1 MNGSVFRGLHTG
13 YLCLVLALLVLPL
26 VALVPMSFSPTATV
40 VAWPAPW
47 STKWYEDVAA
57 SPDWRSALG
66 WSLLTATFASAI
78 ATTTGY
84 LGAMAIVRAGAR
96 GSAALQLLVLS
107 PMMVP
112 QVVVA
117 LSTYVLA
124 SSLGLHGHW
133 LILAVGQSL
142 LGLPVAAMIIAAS
155 LRGIHE
161 TVLRA
166 GISLGGSRS
175 QVFWRI
181 VFPMALHGILSAA
194 ALSFMIAFDELLIA
208 LFLATPRLQTLPV
221 RIYESVHYELNPAV
235 AVVSVLLTALLCS
248 TVVLNQLF
256 WWSKARL
263 ADSEPSTQADTGV
276 FERSD
281 QRKRLH

>member
-1 MNGSVFRGLHTG
+1 MIESEGRGFRGIQNS
-13 YLCLVLALLVLPL
+13 YLVFVLGFLILPL
-26 VALVPMSFSPTATV
+26 VALVPMSFSPSATV

-47 STKWYEDVAA
+47 SAKWYHEVVGSAE
-57 SPDWRSALG
+57 WRRALG
-66 WSLLTATFASAI
+66 WSVLTATFASLL

-84 LGAMAIVRAGAR
+84 FGAAAIVRAGAR
-96 GSAALQLLVLS
+96 GSAAIQLLVLS

-124 SSLGLHGHW
+124 TSLGLHGHW
-133 LILAVGQSL
+133 LMLAIGQSL

-181 VFPMALHGILSAA
+181 VFPMSLHGILSAA
-194 ALSFMIAFDELLIA
+194 ALSFLIAFDELLIA
-208 LFLATPRLQTLPV
+208 VFLATPSLQTLPV
-221 RIYESVHYELNPAV
+221 RIYESVHYELTPAV
-235 AVVSVLLTALLCS
+235 AVISVLLTAFLCAA
-248 TVVLNQLF
+248 VILNQLF
-256 WWSKARL
+256 RWGSERL
-263 ADSEPSTQADTGV
+263 GRTAG
-276 FERSD
+276 
-281 QRKRLH
+281 

>member
-1 MNGSVFRGLHTG
+1 MNETEGRGLRAAQTA
-13 YLCLVLALLVLPL
+13 YLGFVLALLILPL
-26 VALVPMSFSPTATV
+26 LALIPMSFSPTATV
-40 VAWPAPW
+40 VAWPTIW
-47 STKWYEDVAA
+47 SGKWYDAVMSAPE
-57 SPDWRSALG
+57 WRSALG
-66 WSLLTATFASAI
+66 WSLLTATISSLI

-84 LGAMAIVRAGAR
+84 LGAAAIVRANAR
-96 GSAALQLLVLS
+96 GSAALQLLILS

-124 SSLGLHGHW
+124 SSLGLRGNW
-133 LILAVGQSL
+133 LILSVGQSL

-166 GISLGGSRS
+166 GVSLGGTRL

-194 ALSFMIAFDELLIA
+194 ALTFLIAFDELLIA
-208 LFLATPRLQTLPV
+208 VFLATPQLQTLPV

-235 AVVSVLLTALLCS
+235 AVISVLLTAFLCAA
-248 TVVLNQLF
+248 VVIGQLF
-256 WWSKARL
+256 QWASARL
-263 ADSEPSTQADTGV
+263 G
-276 FERSD
+276 RSP
-281 QRKRLH
+281 R

>member
-1 MNGSVFRGLHTG
+1 MIEGEARGFRRLHNG
-13 YLCLVLALLVLPL
+13 YLIVILGLLVLPL
-26 VALVPMSFSPTATV
+26 IALLPMSFSPTATV
-40 VAWPAPW
+40 MAWPASW
-47 STKWYEDVAA
+47 SARWYHEVAS
-57 SPDWRSALG
+57 SPEWRRALG

-78 ATTTGY
+78 ATAAGY
-84 LGAMAIVRAGAR
+84 FGAAAIVRAGAR
-96 GSAALQLLVLS
+96 GSSALQMLLLS

-124 SSLGLHGHW
+124 TSLGLHGHW
-133 LILAVGQSL
+133 LILSVGQSL

-161 TVLRA
+161 TVIRA

-181 VFPMALHGILSAA
+181 IFPMSLHGILSAA
-194 ALSFMIAFDELLIA
+194 ALTFLIAFDELLIA
-208 LFLATPRLQTLPV
+208 VFLATPSLQTLPV

-235 AVVSVLLTALLCS
+235 AVVSVLLTALLCAG
-248 TVVLNQLF
+248 VIINQLF
-256 WWSKARL
+256 QWTAARL
-263 ADSEPSTQADTGV
+263 KETAS
-276 FERSD
+276 
-281 QRKRLH
+281 